1 MSSTSMN
8 FRATV
13 SSFVTRQV
21 TREYIVELEKCKP
34 VGIPVVYLLAGFLP
48 VPRVTADSAGR
59 RSCQGWPEATA
70 ERLGLDGEKPC
81 GHFPGSEGQLVR
93 LVGSA
98 GVMNPGRCSASGL
111 GFVTS

>member
-1 MSSTSMN
+1 MVSAPSDPSMSSTSMN

-70 ERLGLDGEKPC
+70 ERLWPVGAQASRRFPRRA
-81 GHFPGSEGQLVR
+81 GH
-93 LVGSA
+93 A
-98 GVMNPGRCSASGL
+98 A
-111 GFVTS
+111 T